1 MTAPTGQM
9 LFLVNIVI
17 ILHLNIVSCSGS
29 KYFLVE
35 GKAKNASLVNHADD
49 GHLSSIHRG
58 TMASGLQ
65 SPRQRKIKKSRS
77 ETGQD
82 YQQSM
87 DTDGASPAPDRSMD
101 GTLYYCRRAVN
112 KPSQSFTVPVEGRS
126 KSANKNLFYRVFGN
140 IL

>member
-1 MTAPTGQM
+1 MAMTVSSGYMA
-9 LFLVNIVI
+9 FLVTIIII
-17 ILHLNIVSCSGS
+17 ILHLNIDLCSGSSTRS

-87 DTDGASPAPDRSMD
+87 DTDDASPAPDRSMSA
-101 GTLYYCRRAVN
+101 TVYYCRRAVN
-112 KPSQSFTVPVEGRS
+112 KPSQSFTVPGDGEGP
-126 KSANKNLFYRVFGN
+126 
-140 IL
+140 

>member
-29 KYFLVE
+29 KYLLVE
-35 GKAKNASLVNHADD
+35 GKAKNASLVNQADD

-58 TMASGLQ
+58 TMANGLQ
-65 SPRQRKIKKSRS
+65 SPRQREITKS
-77 ETGQD
+77 ETGLD

-87 DTDGASPAPDRSMD
+87 DTDGASPAPDRSMSA
-101 GTLYYCRRAVN
+101 TVYYCRRAVN
-112 KPSQSFTVPVEGRS
+112 KPSQSFTVPGEGPD
-126 KSANKNLFYRVFGN
+126 
-140 IL
+140 

>member
-29 KYFLVE
+29 KYLLVE

-49 GHLSSIHRG
+49 GHFSSIHRG
-58 TMASGLQ
+58 TMANGLQ
-65 SPRQRKIKKSRS
+65 SPRQRKITKPES
-77 ETGQD
+77 GQD

-87 DTDGASPAPDRSMD
+87 DTDGASPAPAADRSMD
-101 GTLYYCRRAVN
+101 GTIYYCRRAVN
-112 KPSQSFTVPVEGRS
+112 KPLQNFTVSG
-126 KSANKNLFYRVFGN
+126 AG
-140 IL
+140 

>member
-29 KYFLVE
+29 KYLLVE

-49 GHLSSIHRG
+49 GHLSLRRRG
-58 TMASGLQ
+58 TMANGLQ
-65 SPRQRKIKKSRS
+65 SPRQRKIKKSTS
-77 ETGQD
+77 ETGHD

-87 DTDGASPAPDRSMD
+87 DTDGASPAADRSMD
-101 GTLYYCRRAVN
+101 ATVYYCRRAVN
-112 KPSQSFTVPVEGRS
+112 KPSQSFTVPGDGPE
-126 KSANKNLFYRVFGN
+126 
-140 IL
+140 